1 MTRWTSPAR
10 ALRPL
15 VLVGLLAGTL
25 AGCSEDNT
33 TEPTPIPGATLA
45 LIPNLRAEDISA
57 DGKTV
62 LLTDPFS
69 ATADFYFYDVA
80 TKVSTLKGAAGDA
93 QFDFTTGISNGQ
105 RVSAIHGKPEQAG
118 LWEQAGGWL
127 DLGNI
132 YPTGCEFDT
141 DTGAQ
146 DQSGGWDIDSA
157 GHVAVGLVWNAC
169 NAEAF
174 MWSDAAGS
182 GGFITLDLIGDS
194 VPENGNPPIN
204 RATVISDNG
213 LVAAGFASQTADI
226 EGSIYWIDRRPALW
240 TATGAG
246 SFIPSG
252 GVFTDDSPG
261 EVLAIAGNGSL
272 VTGVWSQMPFI
283 WSSTLGTVNLASGTY
298 EGFQGWGQAT
308 ALDGQVVYG
317 TMQEGFFGAPFPFFW
332 TQAGG
337 VVSLLDV
344 AAANG
349 ITLPENYYWEAVV
362 AASADGTL
370 IVGAAYDETFTLNT
384 YVLKVPA
391 SIYGL

>member
-15 VLVGLLAGTL
+15 LLVGLLAGTV
-25 AGCSEDNT
+25 AGCSDDNT
-33 TEPTPIPGATLA
+33 TDPTPIPGATLT

-57 DGKTV
+57 DGATI
-62 LLTDPFS
+62 LLTDVAS

-80 TKVSTLKGAAGDA
+80 AKTSTLKGAAGDA
-93 QFDFTTGISNGQ
+93 QFDFVTGISNGG
-105 RVSAIHGKPEQAG
+105 RVSAIHGKPEIAG
-118 LWEQAGGWL
+118 LWQEGAGWQ
-127 DLGNI
+127 DLGSI
-132 YPTGCEFDT
+132 YPTGCEFDNI
-141 DTGAQ
+141 TGEQ
-146 DQSGGWDIDSA
+146 DLSGGWDIDSA
-157 GHVAVGLVWNAC
+157 GHVAVGLVWNLC

-174 MWSDAAGS
+174 MWSDASGS
-182 GGFITLDLIGDS
+182 GGFIALDLIGDS
-194 VPENGNPPIN
+194 VPDNGNPPTN

-213 LVAAGFASQTADI
+213 LVAGGFASALADV
-226 EGSIYWIDRRPALW
+226 GGYTYFVDRRPALW
-240 TATGAG
+240 TSTGAG

-261 EVLAIAGNGSL
+261 EVLAIAANGSL
-272 VTGVWSQMPFI
+272 VTGVWNQMPFV
-283 WSSTLGTVNLASGTY
+283 WSSTLGTINLASGTY
-298 EGFQGWGQAT
+298 EGFFGYGQAT

-317 TMQEGFFGAPFPFFW
+317 TLTEGFFGLPFPFFW

-337 VVSLLDV
+337 VVSLLDI

-349 ITLPENYYWEAVV
+349 ITLPADYYWEAVV

-370 IVGAAYDETFTLNT
+370 IVGTAYDASFNLNT
-384 YVLKVPA
+384 YLLKVPA